1 MLPSLLPES
10 VSDYA
15 TASGGARP
23 SAWPTLLV
31 MDTDQEMTRT
41 LVCFFEKRGFH
52 VAAGTSLAEVKLFFH
67 RCKIWT
73 LVISDYHLA
82 DCTGLDVCDW
92 IREQGSDAPVL
103 LLSGSP
109 HSATLCAGNEYL
121 AKPFRL
127 ETLEAYVRTVQ
138 RRSS

>member
-1 MLPSLLPES
+1 MLSSYISEPISDHVSARAQPS
-10 VSDYA
+10 
-15 TASGGARP
+15 TWP
-23 SAWPTLLV
+23 SLLV
-31 MDTDQEMTRT
+31 MDTDEEMTRT

-67 RCKIWT
+67 RCKKWT
-73 LVISDYHLA
+73 LVISDYHLS
-82 DCTGLDVCDW
+82 DSTGLDVSDW

-109 HSATLCAGNEYL
+109 HSATLCAGNEFL

-127 ETLEAYVRTVQ
+127 EALESYVRTLQQ
-138 RRSS
+138 RS